1 MNRKEFLRQSALATV
16 GTWLIPDFVKAY
28 ERHQAGQAPA
38 SQKKLIILQFSGG
51 NDGLNTIIPYRNDI
65 YYRER
70 PKLAIPEGKVLKIN
84 DELAFHPALEKL
96 RRWYDDGR
104 FSILNNVGYPN
115 PDRSHFRSMDIW
127 HTASDSREYL
137 KTGWIGR
144 YLDSQCAGHC
154 QPYQALEIDD
164 QLSLSM
170 KGEQVKGLAVS
181 DSKRLYSQ
189 TQNSF
194 YQQLARLN
202 HEEYENVDYLYK
214 TLAETISS
222 ADYIH
227 AKTKITSSTTTYPPH
242 ELGRRMKT
250 IADFIRSGVDCRV
263 YYVSH
268 GSFDTHVNQ
277 QPQQH
282 RLLTQYAEALDA
294 FLLDLK
300 SQDQLDNVMV
310 MSFSEFGRRIK
321 QNASNGTDH
330 GAANVL
336 FLAGSSL
343 KPDATLSA
351 SPNLTDT
358 DQGDLKYSIDF
369 RDVYATLLDRWL
381 EIPSEAILG
390 RKFAGLKMG

>member
-28 ERHQAGQAPA
+28 EQHQLGQMPT
-38 SQKKLIILQFSGG
+38 SRKTLVIIQFSGG

-104 FSILNNVGYPN
+104 FSVLNNVGYPN

-127 HTASDSREYL
+127 HTASNSNEYL

-144 YLDSQCAGHC
+144 YLDSQCSGQC

-170 KGEQVKGLAVS
+170 KGDQVKGLAVS
-181 DSKRLYSQ
+181 DPKRLYNQ

-194 YQQLARLN
+194 YQQLARVN

-227 AKTKITSSTTTYPPH
+227 AKTKVTSSSTAYPSH

-250 IADFIRSGVDCRV
+250 IADFIRTGVDSRV

-282 RLLTQYAEALDA
+282 RLLTQYAEALDS
-294 FLLDLK
+294 FLQDLK
-300 SQDQLDNVMV
+300 SQGQLDNVVV
-310 MSFSEFGRRIK
+310 MTFSEFGRRIK

-336 FLAGSSL
+336 FLG
-343 KPDATLSA
+343 
-351 SPNLTDT
+351 
-358 DQGDLKYSIDF
+358 
-369 RDVYATLLDRWL
+369 
-381 EIPSEAILG
+381 
-390 RKFAGLKMG
+390 

>member
-28 ERHQAGQAPA
+28 EQHQLGQTPT
-38 SQKKLIILQFSGG
+38 SRKTLVIIQFSGG

-127 HTASDSREYL
+127 HTASNSNEYL

-144 YLDSQCAGHC
+144 YLDSQCSGQC

-170 KGEQVKGLAVS
+170 KGDQVKGLAVS
-181 DSKRLYSQ
+181 DPKRLYNQ

-194 YQQLARLN
+194 YQQLARVN

-227 AKTKITSSTTTYPPH
+227 AKTKVASSSTTYPSH

-250 IADFIRSGVDCRV
+250 IANFIRTGVDSRV

-282 RLLTQYAEALDA
+282 NLLTQYAEALDS
-294 FLLDLK
+294 FLQDLK
-300 SQDQLDNVMV
+300 SQGQLDNVVV
-310 MSFSEFGRRIK
+310 MTFSEFGRRIK

-336 FLAGSSL
+336 FLAGSLL
-343 KPDATLSA
+343 KPDSSLTA

-358 DQGDLKYSIDF
+358 DQGDLKYTIDF

-381 EIPSEAILG
+381 DVPSEAILG
-390 RKFAGLKMG
+390 RKFAGLKTG